1 MKRHT
6 SAAGGKRCPPMAFES
21 GQTCNETRFHADA
34 SRRKYFCSQYD
45 WIIRHASTM
54 RALWKT
60 TICDAARGGAAS
72 PQYFRTILFL
82 EESAQNDRAFPSGNG
97 RRWLRPACRG
107 KQDMPLPTP
116 KYKPTFVPLMT
127 PSPALDG
134 IWPPPGNRG
143 PYRVGRDPSINWKIL
158 AWSWG
163 LTDVWDLIWFQFV
176 TDDPREVNWY
186 MHYYLGC
193 WKSNDGKNFS
203 FKDADPGLV
212 YIPPLGYKSPATV
225 VAGALSAKV
234 AHFPYVAYKHVHI
247 DRTYLLAVIRHIRSR
262 RIKVRF
268 DSKLGKDTL
277 AAYYGDTFWLNDS
290 ALTSGMNMSLTLVHE
305 ATHAILDLQ
314 KAAFFRSENE
324 LIAHL
329 AEALCKL
336 SGVFRERPLVI
347 PEKAAA
353 LARHIIADKAGGT
366 FIRLDDYVDVAAFQ
380 NLKSEIIKAHPKIW
394 TRVIRGDGI

>member
-193 WKSNDGKNFS
+193 WKSNDGKNSALRTRTRASSIFRRS
-203 FKDADPGLV
+203 ATRVRLRWWPARSA
-212 YIPPLGYKSPATV
+212 PRSPISPMSPTSTFTST
-225 VAGALSAKV
+225 G
-234 AHFPYVAYKHVHI
+234 
-247 DRTYLLAVIRHIRSR
+247 R
-262 RIKVRF
+262 
-268 DSKLGKDTL
+268 
-277 AAYYGDTFWLNDS
+277 TFWPSSVIS
-290 ALTSGMNMSLTLVHE
+290 AHVASRSGS
-305 ATHAILDLQ
+305 
-314 KAAFFRSENE
+314 
-324 LIAHL
+324 
-329 AEALCKL
+329 
-336 SGVFRERPLVI
+336 
-347 PEKAAA
+347 
-353 LARHIIADKAGGT
+353 
-366 FIRLDDYVDVAAFQ
+366 
-380 NLKSEIIKAHPKIW
+380 
-394 TRVIRGDGI
+394 